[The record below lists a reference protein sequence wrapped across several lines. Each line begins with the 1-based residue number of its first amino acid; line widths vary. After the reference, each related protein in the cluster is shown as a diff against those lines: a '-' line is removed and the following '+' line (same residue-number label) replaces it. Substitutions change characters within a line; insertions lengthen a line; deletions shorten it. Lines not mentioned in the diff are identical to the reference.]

1 MDGLTGR
8 LGGPAVSF
16 GRLDGQ
22 HSMAGVC
29 WTPKCLPTTLYST
42 DGLYPTKTG
51 CPRVNPFRNRRSDSD
66 VRFSGYSLFGFFK
79 SQPLMT
85 PSETRFAANHIRPR
99 PKSGVVVTLASGRQA
114 GKSYGMDGSTFEIGF
129 DSSCEVPLANE
140 TESGD
145 SEVAT
150 NSDTTPRRL
159 RVERG
164 STGWSI
170 RDLGGLGF
178 FLNQSFV
185 RSSNEL
191 RSGDIVRLTW
201 KGPDVQF
208 LLQSSSEPLN
218 GLVAKYLPDSDGG
231 ADEMNPPAIPEID
244 ASVPQAPV
252 HDEQRRPT
260 GDQASDPSF
269 SARDTRVVS
278 SSIISK
284 VAQSNAASGSNNN
297 LRKTVSVSR
306 EALSAVHTLR
316 ASNRAR
322 LSVTWIVVAA
332 AVVIIALLFVIAYLS
347 GGSQEPEQSEAAGA
361 AISRL
366 SIEGVMEVRVTG
378 VSRAQVGV
386 VSAKPEVN

>member
-1 MDGLTGR
+1 
-8 LGGPAVSF
+8 
-16 GRLDGQ
+16 
-22 HSMAGVC
+22 
-29 WTPKCLPTTLYST
+29 
-42 DGLYPTKTG
+42 
-51 CPRVNPFRNRRSDSD
+51 
-66 VRFSGYSLFGFFK
+66 
-79 SQPLMT
+79 MT

-145 SEVAT
+145 REVASNT
-150 NSDTTPRRL
+150 DSTPRRL

-218 GLVAKYLPDSDGG
+218 GLVAKYLPDSEYLPDSDGG
-231 ADEMNPPAIPEID
+231 ADEINPHAIPESE
-244 ASVPQAPV
+244 ASVRPAPV

-284 VAQSNAASGSNNN
+284 VAQSNAASGSNND
-297 LRKTVSVSR
+297 LRKTVHVSR

-366 SIEGVMEVRVTG
+366 SIEGVMEVRMTG